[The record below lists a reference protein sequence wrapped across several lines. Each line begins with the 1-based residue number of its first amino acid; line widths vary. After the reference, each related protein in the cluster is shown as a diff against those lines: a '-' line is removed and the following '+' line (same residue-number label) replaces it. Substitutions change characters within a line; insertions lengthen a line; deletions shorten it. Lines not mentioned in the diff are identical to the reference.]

1 MPTKQNIFLPFN
13 DKSDKH
19 LTSPYGNRHKNK
31 MQHFIVS
38 IILIVMI
45 CSQKNLKFFSSKIIK
60 VVYFLHL
67 MIITA
72 TNQFLYYFCLVM
84 APHYNDLR
92 SPIFDLQ
99 HICSCSYD
107 LLQFASI
114 KDTNSKS
121 TTKSMKKHFLGVW
134 LKRKKKLFA
143 CHIIKTLYPLGKK
156 GGTRR

>member
-19 LTSPYGNRHKNK
+19 LTSPYGNRRKNK

-72 TNQFLYYFCLVM
+72 TNQFLYYFCLIM

-114 KDTNSKS
+114 KRYQLQVYYE
-121 TTKSMKKHFLGVW
+121 KHEKAIFGGLIEA
-134 LKRKKKLFA
+134 KKKN
-143 CHIIKTLYPLGKK
+143 CPPVT
-156 GGTRR
+156 

>member
-1 MPTKQNIFLPFN
+1 
-13 DKSDKH
+13 
-19 LTSPYGNRHKNK
+19 
-31 MQHFIVS
+31 
-38 IILIVMI
+38 
-45 CSQKNLKFFSSKIIK
+45 
-60 VVYFLHL
+60 

-107 LLQFASI
+107 LLQFSSI
-114 KDTNSKS
+114 KRYQLQVYYE
-121 TTKSMKKHFLGVW
+121 KHEKAFFGGLI
-134 LKRKKKLFA
+134 KAKKKKLFA

>member
-45 CSQKNLKFFSSKIIK
+45 CSQKNLKFFFSSKIIK

-72 TNQFLYYFCLVM
+72 KNQFLYYFCLVM

-114 KDTNSKS
+114 KRYQLQVYYE
-121 TTKSMKKHFLGVW
+121 KHEKAFFGGLI
-134 LKRKKKLFA
+134 KAKKKIVRLSHNSNTIF
-143 CHIIKTLYPLGKK
+143 PREEG
-156 GGTRR
+156 RN